1 MTQATPELP
10 YPDNA
15 ASVDLRAR
23 DWGSALGLGLVA
35 VTLVTASASLPLISL
50 AVLSVA
56 GVVGSAPL
64 AFVLGQIALIPVIS
78 GISPLAGVAQLGLL
92 AVLTEPA
99 RSPRDPPTIVVT
111 TISWVT
117 LLLLVVGRSEQGGLV
132 TGGLIV
138 LAVGAGVYVTYRVT
152 LVRLN
157 LVPPAES
164 PDDATVETKG

>member
-1 MTQATPELP
+1 MTHDTPELP
-10 YPDNA
+10 TLDDA

-35 VTLVTASASLPLISL
+35 VTLVTASASLPLVSL

-99 RSPRDPPTIVVT
+99 RSPRDSTTFVVT
-111 TISWVT
+111 TISWVG
-117 LLLLVVGRSEQGGLV
+117 LLLLVVGRSDQRGLV
-132 TGGLIV
+132 TGGLV
-138 LAVGAGVYVTYRVT
+138 ALAVGAGVYVTYRVT

-157 LVPPAES
+157 LVSSAEPA
-164 PDDATVETKG
+164 DDATVETKG